1 VTTGK
6 AGETPIDRDAISP
19 GAWPMVAVLTGCYL
33 VSMLDRFVVNLL
45 IQPMAA
51 SLHLSDVQISLLV
64 GFAFTLFYA
73 TAGIMMGSVVDRYDR
88 RLVIIIGILT
98 WTAATA
104 ATGLATSYTSLLIA
118 RIIVGAGEAA
128 LAPSAYSLIA
138 EAFPRHKLSRPTSI
152 YFLGGAIGPGVS
164 LVLGA
169 FALRWAEELNS
180 AHLLSALGNEPWR
193 LVLLLAAVPGV
204 FAAAAVAAFVR
215 DRRSTHVERNTA
227 PSETSLWKELASK
240 PLLYLGL
247 LGGTAAV
254 SVYINGLAAWW
265 PTHALRNFGW
275 PLKDGGVYFG
285 IALAIGTVAGLTLSG
300 SIGTALMRRFGD
312 AGNGIGLF
320 TLSIIATP
328 VLILAPFIAAP
339 IWQLISIGAAL
350 AVAFAVNGLAPVGFQ
365 LAAGPSVRGRVS
377 AFYVASTT
385 IIGAGFGPVAVAA
398 LGSINVYRNP
408 LGLSWAFSIVGLIC
422 GILMTAAY
430 GLYLRSIRLQKKR

>member
-1 VTTGK
+1 MT
-6 AGETPIDRDAISP
+6 AGAASEPLIDRDDISP

-45 IQPMAA
+45 IQPMAT

-88 RLVIIIGILT
+88 RLVIVIGILT

-118 RIIVGAGEAA
+118 RMIVGVGEAA

-169 FALRWAEELNS
+169 FALRWAEGLNS
-180 AHLLSALGNEPWR
+180 AHLISALGNEPWR
-193 LVLLLAAVPGV
+193 LVLLIAAVPGV
-204 FAAAAVAAFVR
+204 FAAVAVAIFVR
-215 DRRSTHVERNTA
+215 DRRSTHAKRSAA
-227 PSETSLWKELASK
+227 PGETSLWKELASK

-247 LGGTAAV
+247 LGGTSAV
-254 SVYINGLAAWW
+254 SIYINGLAAWW
-265 PTHALRNFGW
+265 PTHALRSFGW
-275 PLKDGGVYFG
+275 PLKVGGVYFG
-285 IALAIGTVAGLTLSG
+285 ITLAIGTVAGLALSAA
-300 SIGTALMRRFGD
+300 IGTALMRRFGD
-312 AGNGIGLF
+312 AGNGIALF
-320 TLSIIATP
+320 ALSIVATP

-339 IWQLISIGAAL
+339 MWQLISIGAAFAL
-350 AVAFAVNGLAPVGFQ
+350 AFAVNGLAPVGCQ
-365 LAAGPSVRGRVS
+365 LAAGANVRGRVS

-398 LGSINVYRNP
+398 LGGINVNRSA
-408 LGLSWAFSIVGLIC
+408 LGLSWAFSTTGLIC
-422 GILMTAAY
+422 GMLMVIMY
-430 GLYLRSIRLQKKR
+430 RQYLKSLQASD